1 MNSQIKILLADE
13 SAVFLEQLRH
23 VLERDPAFVI
33 AGSANDAQRA
43 VELLHRTQPDILI
56 LGLLL
61 PERDGVSVLTA
72 ANALP
77 RPPMTLALTGALTE
91 QDAQKLEA
99 LGVRYMIRKP
109 CKLQA
114 VAACVRKMLAAVQQM
129 SHLSSDAEALIDGV
143 LRELGVPGVLKGC
156 RYLREAALLAAGDLA
171 GAGLEETCTRTWQRP
186 PTPRLPASSAPL
198 ATPSP
203 SRGAATRSCFRAA
216 AVPPWLA
223 DACPPMPT
231 ALRTLPGSC
240 NRSAKRRCPAECS
253 LSK

>member
-1 MNSQIKILLADE
+1 MCWS
-13 SAVFLEQLRH
+13 
-23 VLERDPAFVI
+23 
-33 AGSANDAQRA
+33 GAQRA

-114 VAACVRKMLAAVQQM
+114 VAACVRKMLAAVQEM

-143 LRELGVPGVLKGC
+143 LRELGVPDALKGC

-171 GAGLEETCTRTWQRP
+171 GAGLEEIYARVAK
-186 PTPRLPASSAPL
+186 ASLTTA
-198 ATPSP
+198 SP
-203 SRGAATRSCFRAA
+203 SHGAATRSCFQAA
-216 AVPPWLA
+216 AVPPRLA

-240 NRSAKRRCPAECS
+240 NRGTKRRCPAECS

>member
-72 ANALP
+72 ANVLP

-99 LGVRYMIRKP
+99 LGVRYMIRTP

-114 VAACVRKMLAAVQQM
+114 VAACVREILAAVQGN
-129 SHLSSDAEALIDGV
+129 SRRAPDAAALADSF
-143 LRELGVPGVLKGC
+143 LRELGVPDCLKGF

-171 GAGLEETCTRTWQRP
+171 GAGLEEIYVWRRP
-186 PTPRLPASSAPL
+186 PSPRLPASSAPL

-203 SRGAATRSCFRAA
+203 SHGAATRSCFQAA
-216 AVPPWLA
+216 AVPPRLA

-240 NRSAKRRCPAECS
+240 NRGTKRRCPAECS

>member
-72 ANALP
+72 ASALP
-77 RPPMTLALTGALTE
+77 RPPMTLVLTGALTE
-91 QDAQKLEA
+91 QDAQKLET
-99 LGVRYMIRKP
+99 LGVRHVIRKP

-114 VAACVRKMLAAVQQM
+114 VAACVREMTAVGPDEP
-129 SHLSSDAEALIDGV
+129 HRASDAEALADGL
-143 LRELGVPGVLKGC
+143 LRELGVPDALKGC

-171 GAGLEETCTRTWQRP
+171 GAGLEDIYARVAKASLTTASRVERAIGHAIAIAWGGDAELLPSCGSASPACGRT
-186 PTPRLPASSAPL
+186 PTNADCIAHLAGQLQSRHKAALP
-198 ATPSP
+198 
-203 SRGAATRSCFRAA
+203 C
-216 AVPPWLA
+216 
-223 DACPPMPT
+223 
-231 ALRTLPGSC
+231 
-240 NRSAKRRCPAECS
+240 
-253 LSK
+253 

>member
-23 VLERDPAFVI
+23 VLERDPAFVV
-33 AGSANDAQRA
+33 AGSANNAQRA

-77 RPPMTLALTGALTE
+77 RPPMTLALAGALTE
-91 QDAQKLEA
+91 QETQKLEA
-99 LGVRYMIRKP
+99 LG
-109 CKLQA
+109 
-114 VAACVRKMLAAVQQM
+114 VRKMLAAVQQM

-143 LRELGVPGVLKGC
+143 LRELGVPDALKGC

-171 GAGLEETCTRTWQRP
+171 GAGLEEIYARVAKASLTTASRVERAIGHAIAIAWGGDAELLPSCGSASPACGRT
-186 PTPRLPASSAPL
+186 PTNADCIAHLAGQLQSRHKAALP
-198 ATPSP
+198 
-203 SRGAATRSCFRAA
+203 C
-216 AVPPWLA
+216 
-223 DACPPMPT
+223 
-231 ALRTLPGSC
+231 
-240 NRSAKRRCPAECS
+240 
-253 LSK
+253 

>member
-33 AGSANDAQRA
+33 AGSANAAQRA

-91 QDAQKLEA
+91 QDAQKLET

-114 VAACVRKMLAAVQQM
+114 VAACVREMLAAVQGN
-129 SHLSSDAEALIDGV
+129 SCRPPDAVALVDGF
-143 LRELGVPGVLKGC
+143 LRELGIPDCLKGF

-171 GAGLEETCTRTWQRP
+171 GAGLEDLYTRVAKASLTTASRVERAIGHAIAIAWGGDAELLPSCGSASPACGRT
-186 PTPRLPASSAPL
+186 PTNADCIAHL
-198 ATPSP
+198 AGQLQSQ
-203 SRGAATRSCFRAA
+203 FK
-216 AVPPWLA
+216 
-223 DACPPMPT
+223 T
-231 ALRTLPGSC
+231 ALPC
-240 NRSAKRRCPAECS
+240 
-253 LSK
+253 

>member
-91 QDAQKLEA
+91 QDAQKLET

-114 VAACVRKMLAAVQQM
+114 VAACVRKMLAAVQEM

-156 RYLREAALLAAGDLA
+156 RYLREAALLAAGDLT
-171 GAGLEETCTRTWQRP
+171 GAGLKDLYAHVAE
-186 PTPRLPASSAPL
+186 ASHTTASRVERAPL

-203 SRGAATRSCFRAA
+203 SHGAATRSCSQAA
-216 AVPPWLA
+216 AVPPRLA
-223 DACPPMPT
+223 DAPPPMPT
-231 ALRTLPGSC
+231 ALRTLLGSC
-240 NRSAKRRCPAECS
+240 NRSAKRRFPAECS
-253 LSK
+253 LLK

>member
-91 QDAQKLEA
+91 QDAQKLET

-109 CKLQA
+109 CKLQV
-114 VAACVRKMLAAVQQM
+114 VAACVIGGISTMGGSGRVLGC
-129 SHLSSDAEALIDGV
+129 LCGALF
-143 LRELGVPGVLKGC
+143 LGVINNALPVIGISPFWQMAISGAVIVMAVLLNERGN
-156 RYLREAALLAAGDLA
+156 RGHGRLILRNAALA
-171 GAGLEETCTRTWQRP
+171 RQKQ
-186 PTPRLPASSAPL
+186 
-198 ATPSP
+198 
-203 SRGAATRSCFRAA
+203 
-216 AVPPWLA
+216 AVK
-223 DACPPMPT
+223 
-231 ALRTLPGSC
+231 S
-240 NRSAKRRCPAECS
+240 
-253 LSK
+253 

>member
-91 QDAQKLEA
+91 QDAQKLET

-114 VAACVRKMLAAVQQM
+114 VAACVRKMLAAVQEM

-156 RYLREAALLAAGDLA
+156 RYLQAIWRALGWK
-171 GAGLEETCTRTWQRP
+171 TCTRTWQRP

-203 SRGAATRSCFRAA
+203 SHGAATRSCFQAA
-216 AVPPWLA
+216 AVPPRLA
-223 DACPPMPT
+223 DAPPPMPT
-231 ALRTLPGSC
+231 ALRTLLGSC
-240 NRSAKRRCPAECS
+240 NRSAKRRFPAECS
-253 LSK
+253 LLE